1 MKVVLAPVDC
11 LTCATWAAVANLREV
26 LRIKSNSRRTWAR
39 LSRHIAA
46 ILLGA
51 IVGFAMSPTVMAMP
65 SPHGPSRGSMSGF
78 SMTASCAHAAYEKTG
93 RSYPTSHRNRHM
105 PCRCMMNCS
114 GMMGCSATAL
124 LPVGAAT
131 TNPIVLAAVPL
142 WRLRDPGPGIR
153 LQPDNPPP
161 IA

>member
-1 MKVVLAPVDC
+1 
-11 LTCATWAAVANLREV
+11 
-26 LRIKSNSRRTWAR
+26 
-39 LSRHIAA
+39 
-46 ILLGA
+46 
-51 IVGFAMSPTVMAMP
+51 
-65 SPHGPSRGSMSGF
+65 
-78 SMTASCAHAAYEKTG
+78 
-93 RSYPTSHRNRHM
+93 
-105 PCRCMMNCS
+105 MMNCS

-142 WRLRDPGPGIR
+142 WRRRDPGPGIR